1 MIGNRNLSA
10 SATCNYALIFAVPD
24 PKLARPARPP
34 TSQETDQVNKTTL
47 RATLAAAALLGTTL
61 CTVTSAQAAAL
72 PTLTL
77 ALTKTSITVGGTL
90 ESGGVN
96 VVSTATGTKEA
107 EAILFQVKPGV
118 SPAEVESFL
127 KSPKEKDPNNAS
139 KFGSIVFDGEVK
151 PGQTSEAQTTLQ
163 PGQYLALIGEGEGGP
178 KVHSS
183 FTVAASKSPAVL
195 PTPEATVR
203 SIEFGF
209 RGPATLHDGELVR
222 FENEGFLVHMDIAF
236 PVKSKNAAKKVVKD
250 LLTGKEKGIEKLAS
264 GEPFGFAGP
273 LSSGAYQQETITAKP
288 GWYVQA
294 CFMETQDGRVH
305 TRLGMERIIKI
316 VK

>member
-1 MIGNRNLSA
+1 VHKR
-10 SATCNYALIFAVPD
+10 
-24 PKLARPARPP
+24 
-34 TSQETDQVNKTTL
+34 TL
-47 RATLAAAALLGTTL
+47 RAMLAGAVLAGAGLCAAA
-61 CTVTSAQAAAL
+61 SAQASTL
-72 PTLTL
+72 PTVTV
-77 ALTKTSITVGGTL
+77 ALTKTTITVGGTL
-90 ESGGVN
+90 ESGAVN

-107 EAILFQVKPGV
+107 QAILFQIKPGTT
-118 SPAEVESFL
+118 PDEVVAFL
-127 KSPKEKDPNNAS
+127 SSPKLKDPNNAG
-139 KFGSIVFDGEVK
+139 KYGSIVFDAEAS
-151 PGQTSEAQTTLQ
+151 PGKTSEAQTTLQ
-163 PGQYLALIGEGEGGP
+163 PGQYLALKAEGEGGP
-178 KVHSS
+178 KLHTS
-183 FTVAASKSPAVL
+183 FTVTASKSPAVL

-209 RGPATLHDGELVR
+209 RGPTTLADGELVR

-236 PVKSKNAAKKVVKD
+236 PVKSKADAKKVVKD

-294 CFMETQDGRVH
+294 CFMETQDGRSH